1 MQNILYE
8 LSWLFFLYSFIGWIL
23 ETVAAAVKNKRFVN
37 RGLVNLPFC
46 ILYGNA
52 AIFITIFGQELQGI
66 WLFVGSMILATVFE
80 WCAGH
85 LIEHVYHE
93 KWWDYSRMPWNLDG
107 YISLPMSLI
116 WGALAFVMMKWS
128 NPFVLRIWRLMPRLA
143 GNIILWILTILLIVD
158 ILATLILLSGRSQRV
173 HRWKKIDKW
182 LSSISMLLGEKIYG
196 YVDRRI
202 RKAYPNA
209 TKTDG
214 AAVSETANTVFAAG
228 CSFYK
233 LVWLFV
239 IGSFLGDITETIFCR
254 IRAGVW
260 MSRSSLVWG
269 SFSIVWGFAF
279 VIATLLL
286 YRYQQKSSGFLFAV
300 GTFVGGAY
308 EYICSVLSE
317 LVFGKVFWDYSHMPF
332 NLGGRINL
340 LYCFFWG
347 FAAVAWIKLI
357 YPKLSALIEKVPMKA
372 GKTISWILLIFMV
385 CNMLVSGLALIRST
399 QRANG
404 IAATSGW
411 QEIMDE
417 RFDDER
423 IQKIY
428 PNAINTQ

>member
-173 HRWKKIDKW
+173 HRWKK
-182 LSSISMLLGEKIYG
+182 
-196 YVDRRI
+196 
-202 RKAYPNA
+202 N
-209 TKTDG
+209 
-214 AAVSETANTVFAAG
+214 
-228 CSFYK
+228 
-233 LVWLFV
+233 
-239 IGSFLGDITETIFCR
+239 
-254 IRAGVW
+254 
-260 MSRSSLVWG
+260 
-269 SFSIVWGFAF
+269 
-279 VIATLLL
+279 
-286 YRYQQKSSGFLFAV
+286 
-300 GTFVGGAY
+300 
-308 EYICSVLSE
+308 
-317 LVFGKVFWDYSHMPF
+317 
-332 NLGGRINL
+332 
-340 LYCFFWG
+340 
-347 FAAVAWIKLI
+347 
-357 YPKLSALIEKVPMKA
+357 
-372 GKTISWILLIFMV
+372 
-385 CNMLVSGLALIRST
+385 
-399 QRANG
+399 
-404 IAATSGW
+404 
-411 QEIMDE
+411 
-417 RFDDER
+417 
-423 IQKIY
+423 
-428 PNAINTQ
+428 